1 MRMVVREPIRKYL
14 ILVRI
19 ARAEHGK
26 EAGVEIGQR
35 IQVFRINFLDP
46 LAILFRVSAVANADE
61 QRNRFPLCPK
71 KTLPERTCRVRPPAR
86 AWDQLTKRLLLRS
99 RCSRCCG
106 RSRIGSGA
114 GGGGRIGGGGSGCIR
129 SWRGGRRRSRVGR
142 RSRSLGLA
150 AAGTQYEYGDK
161 CAYCEFGLHLS
172 IPRKFNDNVL
182 GKHVVLG
189 FHPNVGADFRGFR
202 LNFISL
208 SRSWSAFNTGLTLGK
223 RHDWESACTKR
234 VRISFTRSTYRL

>member
-1 MRMVVREPIRKYL
+1 MLTSNEAVF
-14 ILVRI
+14 LV
-19 ARAEHGK
+19 
-26 EAGVEIGQR
+26 
-35 IQVFRINFLDP
+35 
-46 LAILFRVSAVANADE
+46 
-61 QRNRFPLCPK
+61 PK

-86 AWDQLTKRLLLRS
+86 AWDQLSKRLLRS

-106 RSRIGSGA
+106 RSRVGGGA
-114 GGGGRIGGGGSGCIR
+114 GGSGRVGRGGSGCVR
-129 SWRGGRRRSRVGR
+129 SWRGGRRRSGVGR

-150 AAGTQYEYGDK
+150 AAGTQHEYGDK

-182 GKHVVLG
+182 GKRVVLG

-208 SRSWSAFNTGLTLGK
+208 SRSWSGFNTGLTLAKVTIGSQ
-223 RHDWESACTKR
+223 HA
-234 VRISFTRSTYRL
+234 RSGSR